1 MTAIFARIMMT
12 FNWLCPLGSLFFVTK
27 HGPHGRY
34 WDREWCNT
42 ARPPDK
48 LTCAYVAVR
57 MRVERIRRTWCV
69 FISQN
74 KISGKGRMGGREDG
88 WRERSI
94 DFVDGSERGSVVVN
108 SRDRLTQ
115 CWHTACCDCVPPVET
130 AVLADWHTQPTS
142 PDVDQ
147 TRERAHYFEPKCLPW
162 SVLL

>member
-34 WDREWCNT
+34 WDREWCHT

-88 WRERSI
+88 WREREI
-94 DFVDGSERGSVVVN
+94 NRFCGRQWTWQCGCEQPGQVN
-108 SRDRLTQ
+108 TVLAHCLLWLCSSCGNCCARRLTHPTHLPR
-115 CWHTACCDCVPPVET
+115 CWSD
-130 AVLADWHTQPTS
+130 
-142 PDVDQ
+142 
-147 TRERAHYFEPKCLPW
+147 
-162 SVLL
+162 